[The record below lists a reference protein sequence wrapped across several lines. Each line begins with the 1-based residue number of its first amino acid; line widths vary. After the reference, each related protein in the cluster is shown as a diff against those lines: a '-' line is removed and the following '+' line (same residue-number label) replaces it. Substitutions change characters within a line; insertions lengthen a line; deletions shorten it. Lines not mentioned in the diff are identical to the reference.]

1 MWPLRWLRQNLPQP
15 GSRRQRDHQ
24 HGRSRHPASHDTCTS
39 LCGGRSG
46 NRRLVSP
53 SCLSCLLAV
62 MLDDTLNLEGLAMQG
77 DKKVIEYLNQQLT
90 YELTA
95 INQYFMHAKMQQNWG
110 FKKLA
115 EKIRAESIEEM
126 KHAEH
131 LMDRILFLEGIPN
144 LQDLNKLNIGE
155 NVEEQLKLDLA
166 LEMRA
171 APPLREAL
179 QYCRNQGDDVSKALF
194 QKLLEDTEKHIDW
207 IETQLELVQKVGI
220 HNYLQSHM

>member
-1 MWPLRWLRQNLPQP
+1 
-15 GSRRQRDHQ
+15 
-24 HGRSRHPASHDTCTS
+24 
-39 LCGGRSG
+39 
-46 NRRLVSP
+46 
-53 SCLSCLLAV
+53 
-62 MLDDTLNLEGLAMQG
+62 MQG

-155 NVEEQLKLDLA
+155 NVEEQFKLDLA

-171 APPLREAL
+171 VPPLREAL

-194 QKLLEDTEKHIDW
+194 QKLLEDTEEHIDW
-207 IETQLELVQKVGI
+207 IETQLELIQKISI
-220 HNYLQSHM
+220 HNYLQSHI

>member
-1 MWPLRWLRQNLPQP
+1 
-15 GSRRQRDHQ
+15 
-24 HGRSRHPASHDTCTS
+24 
-39 LCGGRSG
+39 
-46 NRRLVSP
+46 
-53 SCLSCLLAV
+53 
-62 MLDDTLNLEGLAMQG
+62 MQG
-77 DKKVIEYLNQQLT
+77 DKKVIHYLNQQLT

-115 EKIRAESIEEM
+115 EKIRAESIAEM

-166 LEMRA
+166 LEMQA
-171 APPLREAL
+171 APSLREAL

-194 QKLLEDTEKHIDW
+194 QKLLEDTEEHIDW
-207 IETQLELVQKVGI
+207 IETQLELIQKVGI
-220 HNYLQSHM
+220 QNYLQSHM

>member
-1 MWPLRWLRQNLPQP
+1 
-15 GSRRQRDHQ
+15 
-24 HGRSRHPASHDTCTS
+24 
-39 LCGGRSG
+39 
-46 NRRLVSP
+46 
-53 SCLSCLLAV
+53 
-62 MLDDTLNLEGLAMQG
+62 MQG

-166 LEMRA
+166 LEMQA

-194 QKLLEDTEKHIDW
+194 QKLLEDTEEHIDW
-207 IETQLELVQKVGI
+207 IETQLELIQKVGI
-220 HNYLQSHM
+220 QNYLQSHM

>member
-1 MWPLRWLRQNLPQP
+1 
-15 GSRRQRDHQ
+15 
-24 HGRSRHPASHDTCTS
+24 
-39 LCGGRSG
+39 
-46 NRRLVSP
+46 
-53 SCLSCLLAV
+53 
-62 MLDDTLNLEGLAMQG
+62 MQG

-166 LEMRA
+166 LEMQA

-179 QYCRNQGDDVSKALF
+179 QYCRNLGDDVSKALF
-194 QKLLEDTEKHIDW
+194 QKLLEDTEEHIDW
-207 IETQLELVQKVGI
+207 IETQLELIQKVSI
-220 HNYLQSHM
+220 QNYLQSHM

>member
-1 MWPLRWLRQNLPQP
+1 
-15 GSRRQRDHQ
+15 
-24 HGRSRHPASHDTCTS
+24 
-39 LCGGRSG
+39 
-46 NRRLVSP
+46 
-53 SCLSCLLAV
+53 
-62 MLDDTLNLEGLAMQG
+62 MQG

-126 KHAEH
+126 KHAER

-144 LQDLNKLNIGE
+144 LQDLNKLNVGE
-155 NVEEQLKLDLA
+155 NITEQLKLDLA
-166 LEMRA
+166 LEMQA

-179 QYCRNQGDDVSKALF
+179 QYCRHQGDDVSKALF
-194 QKLLEDTEKHIDW
+194 QKLLEDTEEHIDW
-207 IETQLELVQKVGI
+207 LETQLELIQQVGI

>member
-1 MWPLRWLRQNLPQP
+1 
-15 GSRRQRDHQ
+15 
-24 HGRSRHPASHDTCTS
+24 
-39 LCGGRSG
+39 
-46 NRRLVSP
+46 
-53 SCLSCLLAV
+53 
-62 MLDDTLNLEGLAMQG
+62 MQG

-90 YELTA
+90 CELTA

-194 QKLLEDTEKHIDW
+194 QKLLEDTEEHIDW
-207 IETQLELVQKVGI
+207 IETQLELIQKVGI
-220 HNYLQSHM
+220 HNYLQAHM